1 MGKVSV
7 AMTVCNSERFLKP
20 QLNSILRE
28 LGPEDELVIS
38 DDGSTD
44 CTMSIIAGMQDRRI
58 RTVENSPERRGVIQ
72 NIQNAMV
79 HCRNDIIVLSDHDD
93 IWLPG
98 RIARVQKVFES
109 NRDVSLVVCNA
120 EVIDEEDRVVHPS
133 YYALRYSGPGV
144 LKNILK
150 NTYIGSCMSFRRSVL
165 PIVLPIPKRVPMHDM
180 WIGILNDIFYKSVFI
195 SDVLVRY
202 RRHSDNISRFSR
214 AAIHKLFAYRA
225 VLGFELMK
233 RVVEYSISSR
243 DKKKWGGK

>member
-1 MGKVSV
+1 
-7 AMTVCNSERFLKP
+7 MTVCNSERFLKP

-72 NIQNAMV
+72 NFQNAIE
-79 HCRNDIIVLSDHDD
+79 HCRNDVIVLSDHDD

-233 RVVEYSISSR
+233 RVVEHSISSR